1 MLRVVDEAAE
11 QCQRHVGV
19 STAEWHCHR
28 GPAHSC
34 LDLVTQYFE
43 LTCVRRFRPPKPCA
57 LGAMAL
63 GEETLNLRP
72 IAEDCDGSPPISAT
86 RERDFATSV
95 SSVPM

>member
-1 MLRVVDEAAE
+1 
-11 QCQRHVGV
+11 
-19 STAEWHCHR
+19 
-28 GPAHSC
+28 
-34 LDLVTQYFE
+34 
-43 LTCVRRFRPPKPCA
+43 
-57 LGAMAL
+57 MAL